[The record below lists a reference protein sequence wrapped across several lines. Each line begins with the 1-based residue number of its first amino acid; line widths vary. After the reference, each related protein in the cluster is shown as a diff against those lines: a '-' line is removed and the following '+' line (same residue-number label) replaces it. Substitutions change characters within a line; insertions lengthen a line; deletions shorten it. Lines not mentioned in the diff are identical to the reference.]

1 MSTAFI
7 VQRSLLG
14 AGLLLSTPVAVC
26 AQAQTSSAAT
36 SIDQRAPIAAATV
49 PAVPDAD
56 TIVVTGSRIVRQEFA
71 APNPIV
77 SFTAAAIQESGN
89 TNITNFL
96 ERVPALTGSRDFT
109 QTSGGNAVAT
119 APFGEAG
126 LNELNLRNLGTNR
139 TLVLVDGRRHVA
151 GEPNTAAVDINSI
164 PTDLIERVD
173 VLTAGASAVYGADG
187 VSGVVN
193 FILKR
198 DFEGVSGRFQQGI
211 SNQGDAANS
220 FVSMAAGKNFAGG
233 KGNITLAFEYN
244 EDDRLQNDDRDY
256 LQTSQRQYLVGNNA
270 ATPGSGLPNNILVGN
285 LRYPNESLIG
295 AVSLDG
301 GNTFPFN
308 GLGQPYQHGTPTGG
322 YTVGGDDTPVAG
334 FYSGDLASK
343 IRRSDVN
350 LLTHFDFSDAFKV
363 SVEAKFAETRA
374 TTFDYIFGTYGQAI
388 TLDNPFVP
396 AAIRDAAIA
405 AGGKPVTVNRDN
417 LDYGR
422 HGESDLR
429 RTYRGVLDVSGR
441 IGAHATYDAYG
452 EYGETDVDITKL
464 NEIYADRYQA
474 ALDVVPDPATG
485 RPVCRSNLPNL
496 YPTAGAGA
504 ITFTPGANSGCQPV
518 SLFGPGPISRSALGF
533 IQTNDISTAYITQAV
548 ANASL
553 SGDFGRFF
561 KLPGGPVQFSFGGE
575 YRRETSRFSPS
586 PNLVLNSQK
595 DFLGRVF
602 PASIEISPVFAS
614 GGRFDVKEAFGEL
627 NAPVLKNQPFAEILS
642 VGAAY
647 RFSSYSTG
655 FNASTYQVN
664 GIYAPVRAISFRGS
678 YGEAVRAPNIG
689 ELFAPAQG
697 NAQFITDPC
706 TTKEIGNGTQ
716 YRVANCNALLG
727 QFGVTPSDAL
737 HLTNNVFGAQTGN
750 AKLKPETARTWT
762 AGVVLRPR
770 WVRGLTASIDWYDIN
785 LQGAISTI
793 TAAGLANLCV
803 DSPTIVNEFCANLTR
818 YPGFGT
824 VPGVTTPPVK
834 GQIVNFLVQPQ
845 NVANFATAGADIN
858 LDYLLRTAKAGN
870 FDFRFVGGYLNKLTV
885 IGTPGA
891 PVTDNVDQ
899 PGRPRWNFNLS
910 PTWTLGGFTL
920 GYNLRWIDA
929 QRTQPKQ
936 TTDSD
941 PNYAAAAQLRFSEL
955 WQHDLQVEYKL
966 QRGISFYVGAL
977 NLSDQRPDPGNAI
990 NQPIS
995 AVGRYFYAGAK
1006 FRLGRQ
1012 G

>member
-1 MSTAFI
+1 MSTAKI
-7 VQRSLLG
+7 ARSSLLG

-26 AQAQTSSAAT
+26 AQSQTPSTATSLDQGAPAAAT
-36 SIDQRAPIAAATV
+36 ATATV
-49 PAVPDAD
+49 PAAPDAD
-56 TIVVTGSRIVRQEFA
+56 TIVVTGSRIVRREFA

-77 SFTAAAIQESGN
+77 SFDAAAIEQSGN

-109 QTSGGNAVAT
+109 QTSGGNAVAYK
-119 APFGEAG
+119 AFGAAG
-126 LNELNLRNLGTNR
+126 LNELNLRNLGTDR

-151 GEPNTAAVDINSI
+151 GDANTAAVDINSI

-173 VLTAGASAVYGADG
+173 VLTGGASAVYGADG

-198 DFEGVSGRFQQGI
+198 DFDGVSARFQQGI

-220 FVSMAAGKNFAGG
+220 FASIAAGKNFGGG

-256 LQTSQRQYLVGNNA
+256 LQRDRRQYLIGNDA
-270 ATPGSGLPNNILVGN
+270 ATPGSGLPSNILVGN
-285 LRYPNESLIG
+285 LRYVDESPIG
-295 AVSLDG
+295 AVRVTPIPPG
-301 GNTFPFN
+301 QPFGAEFN
-308 GLGQPYQHGTPTGG
+308 GLGQPYNHGTPMGG
-322 YTVGGDDTPVAG
+322 YAIGGDDVPVAG
-334 FYSGDLASK
+334 YYSGDLAPK

-350 LLTHFDFSDAFKV
+350 LLSHYDVSDALKV

-374 TTFDYIFGTYGQAI
+374 TSFDYIFGTYGQAI
-388 TLDNPFVP
+388 TLDNPFLP
-396 AAIRDAAIA
+396 TTIRNAAIA
-405 AGGKPVTVNRDN
+405 AGVKTVMVNRDN

-441 IGAHATYDAYG
+441 ISAHATYDAYG

-474 ALDVVPDPATG
+474 ALDVVADSATG
-485 RPVCRSNLPNL
+485 QPVCRSNIKP
-496 YPTAGAGA
+496 AAVAGA
-504 ITFTPGANSGCQPV
+504 ITFTPGANSGCRPI
-518 SLFGPGPISRSALGF
+518 SLFGPGPIDRSALGF
-533 IQTNDISTAYITQAV
+533 FQTNDTSTAYVTQAV

-553 SGDFGRFF
+553 NGDFGRFF
-561 KLPGGPVQFSFGGE
+561 TLPGGPVQFSFGGE

-586 PNLVLNSQK
+586 QNLLK
-595 DFLGRVF
+595 AVF
-602 PASIEISPVFAS
+602 PITIEISPVFAS

-627 NAPVLKNQPFAEILS
+627 NAPILKNKPFAEILS
-642 VGAAY
+642 LGAAY
-647 RFSSYSTG
+647 RYSSYSTG
-655 FNASTYQVN
+655 FSANTYQFN
-664 GIYAPVRAISFRGS
+664 GIYAPVRDISFRGS

-697 NAQFITDPC
+697 NGQFITDPC
-706 TTKEIGNGTQ
+706 TTKEINNGTQ

-727 QFGVTPSDAL
+727 QFGITPSDAL
-737 HLTNNVFGAQTGN
+737 HLTNNVLGSQTGN
-750 AKLKPETARTWT
+750 TQLKPETARTWT

-770 WVRGLTASIDWYDIN
+770 WLRGLTASVDWYDID

-803 DSPTIVNEFCANLTR
+803 DSPTITNQFCANITR
-818 YPGFGT
+818 YPGFGPA
-824 VPGVTTPPVK
+824 PGVTAPPIK
-834 GQIVNFLVQPQ
+834 GQIVGFLVQPQ
-845 NVANFATAGADIN
+845 NVARYATAGADLN
-858 LDYLLRTAKAGN
+858 VDYVVRTAKAGTV
-870 FDFRFVGGYLNKLTV
+870 DLRFVGGYLNKLSF
-885 IGTPGA
+885 IGIPGA
-891 PVTDNVDQ
+891 PASNDVDQ
-899 PGRPRWNFNLS
+899 AGRPRWNFNLS
-910 PTWTLGGFTL
+910 PTWTFGGFTL

-929 QRTQPKQ
+929 TRTQPKQ
-936 TTDSD
+936 TTDAD
-941 PNYAAAAQLRFSEL
+941 PNYALPAQLRFSEL
-955 WQHDLQVEYKL
+955 WQHDLQVEYKVE
-966 QRGISFYVGAL
+966 RGMSFYVGAL
-977 NLSDQRPDPGNAI
+977 NLSDQKPDPGNFV

-1006 FRLGRQ
+1006 FKLGH
-1012 G
+1012 

>member
-1 MSTAFI
+1 MSTARI
-7 VQRSLLG
+7 ARSSLLG

-26 AQAQTSSAAT
+26 AQSQTPSTATSLDQGAPAAAAT
-36 SIDQRAPIAAATV
+36 ATATV
-49 PAVPDAD
+49 PAALDAD
-56 TIVVTGSRIVRQEFA
+56 TIVVTGSRIVRREFA

-77 SFTAAAIQESGN
+77 SFDAAAIEQSGN

-109 QTSGGNAVAT
+109 QTSGGNAVAYK
-119 APFGEAG
+119 AFGAAG
-126 LNELNLRNLGTNR
+126 LNELNLRNLGTDR

-151 GEPNTAAVDINSI
+151 GDANTAAVDINSI

-173 VLTAGASAVYGADG
+173 VLTGGASAVYGADG

-198 DFEGVSGRFQQGI
+198 DFDGVSARFQQGI

-220 FVSMAAGKNFAGG
+220 FASIAAGKNFGGG

-256 LQTSQRQYLVGNNA
+256 LQRDRRRYLVGNDA
-270 ATPGSGLPNNILVGN
+270 ATPGSGLPSNILVGN
-285 LRYPNESLIG
+285 LRYPNESPIG

-308 GLGQPYQHGTPTGG
+308 GLGLPYQHGTPAGG
-322 YTVGGDDTPVAG
+322 YSIGGDDTPVAG
-334 FYSGDLASK
+334 FYSGDLAPK

-350 LLTHFDFSDAFKV
+350 LLTHYDVSDALKV

-374 TTFDYIFGTYGQAI
+374 TTFDYIFGTYGQSVS
-388 TLDNPFVP
+388 LDNPFVP
-396 AAIRDAAIA
+396 TAIRDAAIA
-405 AGGKPVTVNRDN
+405 AGVTSVLVNRDN

-429 RTYRGVLDVSGR
+429 RTYRGVIDVSGR

-464 NEIYADRYQA
+464 NEIYANRYQA
-474 ALDVVPDPATG
+474 ALDVVTDPATG
-485 RPVCRSNLPNL
+485 QPACRS
-496 YPTAGAGA
+496 
-504 ITFTPGANSGCQPV
+504 GANSGCRPI
-518 SLFGPGPISRSALGF
+518 SLFGPGPIDRSALGF
-533 IQTNDISTAYITQAV
+533 FQTNDTSTAYVTQAV

-561 KLPGGPVQFSFGGE
+561 TLPGGPVQFSFGGE

-586 PNLVLNSQK
+586 QNLLK
-595 DFLGRVF
+595 AAF
-602 PASIEISPVFAS
+602 PATIEISPVFAS

-627 NAPVLKNQPFAEILS
+627 NAPILKNKPFAEILS
-642 VGAAY
+642 LGAAY

-655 FNASTYQVN
+655 YNANTYQFN
-664 GIYAPVRAISFRGS
+664 GIYAPVRDISFRGS

-697 NAQFITDPC
+697 SSQHITDPC
-706 TTKEIGNGTQ
+706 TTKEITNGTQ
-716 YRVANCNALLG
+716 YRVVNCTALLK
-727 QFGVTPSDAL
+727 QYDAKSSDPL
-737 HLTNNVFGAQTGN
+737 LLTNNVFGAQTGN
-750 AKLKPETARTWT
+750 TNLKPETARTWT

-770 WVRGLTASIDWYDIN
+770 WVRGLTASVDWYDIN

-793 TAAGLANLCV
+793 TAGALATLCV
-803 DSPTIVNEFCANLTR
+803 DSPTIVNQFCANLTR

-824 VPGVTTPPVK
+824 VPNVTTPPIK
-834 GQIVNFLVQPQ
+834 GQIVGFVVQPQ
-845 NVANFATAGADIN
+845 NVARYATAGADLN
-858 LDYLLRTAKAGN
+858 VDYVVRTAKAGTV
-870 FDFRFVGGYLNKLTV
+870 DLRFVGGYLNKLSF
-885 IGTPGA
+885 IGIPGA
-891 PVTDNVDQ
+891 PASNDVDQ
-899 PGRPRWNFNLS
+899 AGRPRWNFNLS

-920 GYNLRWIDA
+920 YYNLRWIDA
-929 QRTQPKQ
+929 TRTQPKQ
-936 TTDSD
+936 TTDAD
-941 PNYAAAAQLRFSEL
+941 PNYALPAQLRFSEL
-955 WQHDLQVEYKL
+955 WQHDLQVEYKVE
-966 QRGISFYVGAL
+966 RGMSFYVGAL
-977 NLSDQRPDPGNAI
+977 NLSDQKPDPGNFV

-1006 FRLGRQ
+1006 FKLGR
-1012 G
+1012 